1 MCRNQHLQISL
12 PLSVDEF
19 YHNVIADNA
28 THSIGK
34 FMRGIGEKR
43 VTSTPWQ
50 PSYTPT
56 SSGPTSRT
64 IHYTHPITASMAPPT
79 AKALKQQTLHKF
91 GNVGLCLETLTKV
104 EDVPMADCFVVEDRL
119 WVHSS
124 KDNNEECVVS
134 VSFRIRFVKGTL
146 FRRIID
152 NATRKEYGTFWAQFA
167 DMIQLLKEPMLLD
180 REELQKVA
188 IELEHATE
196 LLLLESKGHE
206 IQMPSVLRS
215 SICTLSRRL
224 SLATNVPSSSQLKYL
239 EETEEL
245 TEGAVPF
252 ALRGME
258 YIRNQ
263 ISKFDVSLIFVC
275 LFCLAMCYL
284 NVVTTRKMMT
294 MNALLQNLDSRLVE
308 VIEKLESKNNCV
320 LL

>member
-1 MCRNQHLQISL
+1 MTETHQVSL

-19 YHNVIADNA
+19 YHRVIADNA
-28 THSIGK
+28 THSIGN
-34 FMRGIGEKR
+34 FMRGIGEKK
-43 VTSTPWQ
+43 VTSTPWR

-56 SSGPTSRT
+56 SSDPTSRT
-64 IHYTHPITASMAPPT
+64 IHYTHPITAPMAPPT

-119 WVHSS
+119 WVNSS

-146 FRRIID
+146 FRRIIE
-152 NATRKEYGTFWAQFA
+152 NATRKEYGIFWAQF
-167 DMIQLLKEPMLLD
+167 MTTIQLLKEPKLLD

-196 LLLLESKGHE
+196 LLLESEGQE
-206 IQMPSVLRS
+206 IQMPSVLMS

-224 SLATNVPSSSQLKYL
+224 SLATNVPSSSQLKHL

-258 YIRNQ
+258 YVRNK
-263 ISKFDVSLIFVC
+263 ISKADMSVVFIC
-275 LFCLAMCYL
+275 LFCLSMCYL
-284 NVVTTRKMMT
+284 NFVATRKIMT
-294 MNALLQNLDSRLVE
+294 MNALLHSVDSRLE
-308 VIEKLESKNNCV
+308 EMIEKLESKNC
-320 LL
+320 LLL